1 MKIDIGKLYFNE
13 SININEELII
23 PKEIYIPYDIR
34 KISPLKVQG
43 IIFINYEDNIE
54 IDVDVKGTLI
64 LPCAI
69 TLEDV
74 NYNLNINIKE
84 EITDINIKNK
94 KYLELFDIMWQNIVL
109 EVPFKIT
116 KENINR
122 NDFKGNGWEL
132 K

>member
-1 MKIDIGKLYFNE
+1 MKIDIGKLYLHENI
-13 SININEELII
+13 SIKEELII
-23 PKEIYIPYDIR
+23 PKEIYSSYDIR
-34 KISPLKVQG
+34 KISSLKVEG
-43 IIFINYEDNIE
+43 FIFINYEDNIE
-54 IDVDVKGTLI
+54 VDVNVEGILT

-74 NYNLNINIKE
+74 NYNLNINIKD
-84 EITDINIKNK
+84 EISDSNIKNK

-116 KENINR
+116 KENINKK
-122 NDFKGNGWEL
+122 NFKGKGWEL